1 MIVESVRVICDVH
14 PRMKVE
20 ASTGSPGNLT
30 ENQLTALISLLGDE
44 DQAVYETVRAKLLS
58 YGSAVCD
65 PLQRCTLSDDPLLR
79 RRAQELVDFFGR
91 QASDTAF
98 VSFCL
103 KQGEDFDIEEGAL
116 LLARTR
122 YPSLNAQAY
131 SALLDSFAA
140 HLKERVA
147 FAMHP
152 ERMIAAI
159 NHYLFDELG
168 FSGNE
173 ENYYDPDNSYLNQVI
188 DRRTGNPISL
198 CLVYL
203 LLGKRLQLPLAGIGL
218 PGHFVCRFQ
227 SATDELYIDA
237 FNGGKLL
244 TKADCI
250 QYLIQTNHSL
260 QAGYLSPVT
269 PRRILLRIC
278 ANLHQIY
285 SETESEEET
294 SRIQRYIVALAK

>member
-1 MIVESVRVICDVH
+1 
-14 PRMKVE
+14 MKVSG
-20 ASTGSPGNLT
+20 STDSLVKLT
-30 ENQLTALISLLGDE
+30 EGQLAALITLLGDE

-58 YGSAVCD
+58 CGIGICE
-65 PLQRCTLSDDPLLR
+65 PLRPYTLSSDPLLR
-79 RRAQELVDFFGR
+79 RRAQELIDYFGR
-91 QASDTAF
+91 QESDTAF

-122 YPSLNAQAY
+122 YPSLNLAAY
-131 SALLDSFAA
+131 NALLDSFAA
-140 HLKERVA
+140 ELRDRIALFTHSERI
-147 FAMHP
+147 
-152 ERMIAAI
+152 IAAI
-159 NHYLFDELG
+159 NEYLFDELG
-168 FSGNE
+168 FYGNE
-173 ENYYDPDNSYLNQVI
+173 ENYYDPANSYLNQVL

-203 LLGKRLQLPLAGIGL
+203 LIGKRLRLPLTGIGL

-227 SATDELYIDA
+227 SVTEELYIDA
-237 FNGGKLL
+237 FNEGKLL
-244 TKADCI
+244 TKADCTR
-250 QYLIQTNHSL
+250 YLIQTNHSL

-285 SETESEEET
+285 SELELGEET
-294 SRIQRYIVALAK
+294 SRIQRYLVALAK